1 MNNQLLYISE
11 EHIGEMATPLEARK
25 VIDLLQSDGWKLAY
39 GDHPW
44 QFEDEGQQGK
54 FQKAFKWS
62 LDVLEADKSYTGDDR
77 FRELAQ
83 QRVQQNERLQPYQD
97 DLMQARDWPGY
108 WRWLIGAPLDV
119 IVTWI
124 KIDAKKDA
132 PSG

>member
-11 EHIGEMATPLEARK
+11 EHIGEMATPLDARK
-25 VIDLLQSDGWKLAY
+25 VIELLQADGWKLAY

-54 FQKAFKWS
+54 FQQAFKWS
-62 LDVLEADKSYTGDDR
+62 LDVLEADKSYTGDGR

-83 QRVQQNERLQPYQD
+83 QRVQQNEKLQLLEEH
-97 DLMQARDWPGY
+97 LMQPRDWPGY
-108 WRWLIGAPLDV
+108 WRWLISAPLEV

-124 KIDAKKDA
+124 NIDKKKGA
-132 PSG
+132 ASS

>member
-25 VIDLLQSDGWKLAY
+25 VIELLQSDGWKVAY

-44 QFEDEGQQGK
+44 QFEEAAQQEK
-54 FQKAFKWS
+54 FQQAFKWS
-62 LDVLEADKSYTGDDR
+62 LDVLEADKSYTGDGR

-83 QRVQQNERLQPYQD
+83 QRVQQNERLQLHEKH
-97 DLMQARDWPGY
+97 LMQARDWPGY

-124 KIDAKKDA
+124 KIDTKKGA
-132 PSG
+132 ANS